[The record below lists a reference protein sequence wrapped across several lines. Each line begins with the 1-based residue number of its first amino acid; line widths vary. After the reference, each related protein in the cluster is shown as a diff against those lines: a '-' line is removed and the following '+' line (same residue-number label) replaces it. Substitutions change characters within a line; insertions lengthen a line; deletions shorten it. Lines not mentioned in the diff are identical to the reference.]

1 MSKEPPSCP
10 ETDGFHGLGVFRIS
24 THWLQAMVRNQIGG
38 YRRIDKRRCLTI
50 KGNFCQSELSAGWEC
65 ERVSYSGRRPAVLFL
80 TLMPLKLSFL
90 RTWPRLLL
98 PLLGILLG
106 GVSHSMSAAEL
117 TTTGGPLITSFRAE
131 MAEVLDEYCYDCHGF
146 GTAEGGVTLDEF
158 SSDADFQD
166 HDLWLAVLNNV
177 RKGIMPPAEEFQP
190 TPSERERIASW
201 IKDTAFALDPA
212 QPDPGR
218 ITLRRLNRVEYEN
231 TIRDLLGVDFDA
243 EIEFPADDSGHG
255 FDNIADVLTVSPML
269 LEKYLDAA
277 QTIVN
282 EAVPQE
288 PLVVAENWLL
298 GRDFESLVEIQPE
311 TAELADTAGVEA
323 ADEATAVES
332 RPSAEIWQAGN
343 RGRNHLQLSYYQ
355 PARVAQ
361 TMTVYH
367 AGEYD
372 IVFDLRLTERYVDN
386 QFDLNEAALVLKL
399 DGEVLH
405 ERKLVREGWQS
416 VEIVAR
422 GNLEPGEHSVV
433 VELYPSLPAQ
443 EQIRDL
449 GVRINHVIMRGP
461 LTPEHWVAPKRY
473 ADYFPRPVP
482 DDARARDEY
491 RREVLGAF
499 AERAYRHPVHPRTVE
514 ALVEV
519 ARGVSSQP
527 GSNFEKGVAQ
537 AMVAVL
543 ASPGFLFREEGV
555 LEELRS
561 GTVASVDEFALASR
575 LSYFLW
581 SSMPD
586 DELFALAKA
595 GELRA
600 NLPAQLARML
610 ADSRSSELVE
620 NFTGQWLQ
628 ARDVLTVPIQDF
640 DVHLREN
647 RDPELL
653 GAYETFREISLIP
666 RPERTPEQVEL
677 RSAALDL
684 VHQGYRSDYPR
695 FNNDLR
701 ESMQRETELYFDH
714 ILREDRSVMELLDS
728 DYTFVNEALAKH
740 YGLDTEGI
748 EGEELRKVTL
758 PPDSVR
764 GGVLTQG
771 TLLAVTSNPTRTSP
785 VKRGVFILENILG
798 APPPPPPPNI
808 PGLEDAVTEE
818 ELGKL
823 SLRETL
829 ALHASQPTCASCHL
843 RMDPLGLA
851 LENFNAMGRFREEEM
866 NLPIQPEGKL
876 ISGESFTDIRELKR
890 ILANERRDDFLHTLV
905 EKMLTYALGRG
916 MEYYDIVT
924 IDQIVDRIEAK
935 DFRMSALIE
944 GIVNSAPF
952 QQTRIVDSAV
962 AQALQMSDSL
972 SLSSTTPSSP

>member
-1 MSKEPPSCP
+1 M
-10 ETDGFHGLGVFRIS
+10 
-24 THWLQAMVRNQIGG
+24 
-38 YRRIDKRRCLTI
+38 
-50 KGNFCQSELSAGWEC
+50 
-65 ERVSYSGRRPAVLFL
+65 
-80 TLMPLKLSFL
+80 
-90 RTWPRLLL
+90 
-98 PLLGILLG
+98 
-106 GVSHSMSAAEL
+106 EL
-117 TTTGGPLITSFRAE
+117 TTADGPLITSFRAE

-146 GTAEGGVTLDEF
+146 GMAEGGVTLDEF

-190 TPSERERIASW
+190 TATERERIASW
-201 IKDTAFALDPA
+201 IKDTAFALDPS

-218 ITLRRLNRVEYEN
+218 ITLRRLNRVEYQN
-231 TIRDLLGVDFDA
+231 TIRDLMGVDFDA

-288 PLVVAENWLL
+288 PLVVAENWLW
-298 GRDFESLVEIQPE
+298 GRDFESLVDILPE
-311 TAELADTAGVEA
+311 TDAPAETTGVEA
-323 ADEATAVES
+323 GDQATPIAP
-332 RPSAEIWQAGN
+332 RPSAEIWQAGTP
-343 RGRNHLQLSYYQ
+343 GRSHLQLSYYQ

-372 IVFDLRLTERYVDN
+372 MVFDLRLVERYVDN
-386 QFDLNEAALVLKL
+386 QFDLNEAALVIKL
-399 DGEVLH
+399 DGKVLH

-416 VEIVAR
+416 IEVVAR
-422 GNLEPGEHSVV
+422 GHLEPGEHNVI

-443 EQIRDL
+443 EQVRDL

-461 LTPEHWVAPKRY
+461 LAPEFWVTPDGY

-482 DDARARDEY
+482 TDAASQDDY

-499 AERAYRHPVHPRTVE
+499 AERAYRHPVAPRTVE

-519 ARGVSSQP
+519 AQGVSSQP
-527 GSNFEKGVAQ
+527 TSNFEKGVAQ

-555 LEELRS
+555 LEDRRGGS
-561 GTVASVDEFALASR
+561 VAPVDEFALASR

-600 NLPAQLARML
+600 NLPAQLARMM
-610 ADSRSSELVE
+610 ADSRSNELVE

-653 GAYETFREISLIP
+653 AAYETFSEISLIP
-666 RPERTPEQVEL
+666 RPERTPEEAEL
-677 RSAALDL
+677 RSAALDI
-684 VHQGYRSDYPR
+684 VRQGYRSDYPR
-695 FNNDLR
+695 LSNDLR
-701 ESMQRETELYFDH
+701 EAMQAETELYFDY

-728 DYTFVNEALAKH
+728 DYTFVNEELAEH

-748 EGEELRKVTL
+748 EGDELRKVTL

-829 ALHASQPTCASCHL
+829 ALHASEPTCASCHL

-851 LENFNAMGRFREEEM
+851 LENFNAMGRFRDEEM

-924 IDQIVDRIEAK
+924 IDQIVGRIEAN

-944 GIVNSAPF
+944 GIIDSAPF
-952 QQTRIVDSAV
+952 QQTRVIDSAV
-962 AQALQMSDSL
+962 AKSLQMSDRPFL
-972 SLSSTTPSSP
+972 SLTSPSSP